1 MHMHVRIQHKDYAP
15 AAKHGLNTPFP
26 ARAMHTI
33 LFFMSTRVTTLPN
46 GLRVA
51 TDLMPSVETVT
62 LGVWTSAGARN
73 ESKDVNGVAHL
84 LEHMIFKG
92 TPTRTAQR
100 IAEEIEDV
108 GGMINAYTSRE
119 NTAYYAHVLK
129 DDAWLAL
136 DVLADIMQHSTFDE
150 GELERERAV
159 VLQEIG
165 MSRDTPDDIIFDH
178 LQSTAFPDQPVGRPV
193 LGLPEVVGAMGR
205 DALVTYIGEYYKPDN
220 MVIAASGNID
230 HDRFVQQ
237 VQDKFSEIPTGHA
250 PHESAASYK
259 GGDYREV
266 KELEQAHVILGF
278 EGVSR
283 HDDEYYAAA
292 TLSVLLGGGMSSRLF
307 QEVREKRG
315 LVYSIY
321 SFHSGLRDAGLF
333 GIYAGTGP
341 NDLDELVPV
350 VCDEVKKSC
359 HELNE
364 TELARAKAQLR
375 ASLMMARESTVRR
388 CEQLAMQMLLYG
400 HPRTPEEILQRIAAI
415 DLDAVTSVAKRV
427 FNTAPSVAAL
437 GPVSTLDDYDAIT
450 ARL

>member
-1 MHMHVRIQHKDYAP
+1 
-15 AAKHGLNTPFP
+15 
-26 ARAMHTI
+26 
-33 LFFMSTRVTTLPN
+33 MSTRVTTLPN

-62 LGVWTSAGARN
+62 LGVWTSAGTRN
-73 ESKDVNGVAHL
+73 ENAEVNGVAHL

-92 TPTRTAQR
+92 TPSRTAQR

-108 GGMINAYTSRE
+108 GGIINAYTSRE

-136 DVLADIMQHSTFDE
+136 DVLADIMQHSTFDDA
-150 GELERERAV
+150 ELERERAV

-193 LGLPEVVGAMGR
+193 LGLPEVVGKMGR
-205 DALVTYIGEYYKPDN
+205 DALVDYIGRYYKPEN

-230 HDRFVQQ
+230 HDRFVAQ
-237 VQDKFSEIPTGHA
+237 VQDKFSEITTGHA
-250 PHESAASYK
+250 PPESAAAYK
-259 GGDYREV
+259 GGDYREI
-266 KELEQAHVILGF
+266 KELEQAHVILAF
-278 EGVSR
+278 EGVSK
-283 HDDEYYAAA
+283 HDEDYYAAA
-292 TLSVLLGGGMSSRLF
+292 TLSTLLGGGMSSRLF

-321 SFHSGLRDAGLF
+321 SLHSGLRDAGLF

-341 NDLDELVPV
+341 DDLAELVPV
-350 VCDEVKKSC
+350 VCEEVQKAC
-359 HELNE
+359 HGELNE

-388 CEQLAMQMLLYG
+388 CEQLAMQLLLYG
-400 HPRTPEEILQRIAAI
+400 RPRTPDEILTRVAAI
-415 DLDAVTSVAKRV
+415 DLDAVTGVAQRI
-427 FNTAPSVAAL
+427 FHTTPTLTAL
-437 GPVSTLDDYDAIT
+437 GPVANLEDYDAVT